1 MHNPQA
7 GKGDQP
13 GRDDL
18 LKLLRAAG
26 HKVDYQSSKEKKWHK
41 ILKSPGDIV
50 AVAGGDGTVGKVARR
65 LIGSSTPITI
75 LPLGTANN
83 IASTLGLSGRTPK
96 ELVAAWKIAR
106 CVHFDAGVAKGPWG
120 TTHFI
125 EGFGLGLFAEAMF
138 QIDGPRKKKLE
149 RTEDPRDEIN
159 SVLRMLKAQLSKL
172 KSKDLTIR
180 LDGKDLSGH
189 YVLIE
194 ALNIQFIGPSLS
206 LAPAA
211 DTQDGYLDVITIPRG
226 KQALLSQYLSRRIK
240 GETPKLKLPS
250 RRGRHL
256 QIEWES
262 SPVHID
268 DIRWPGDKQDVRI
281 RSHAITI
288 TVDPGALVFLTP
300 PVKGRRARPSR

>member
-7 GKGDQP
+7 GKGPQP
-13 GRDDL
+13 SRDDL
-18 LKLLRAAG
+18 LKLLHAAG

-41 ILKSPGDIV
+41 VLKKPGDIV

-65 LIGSSTPITI
+65 LIGSATPIAI

-83 IASTLGLSGRTPK
+83 VACTLGTSGRTLK
-96 ELVAAWKIAR
+96 DLIAGWKVAR

-120 TTHFI
+120 CTHFI
-125 EGFGLGLFAEAMF
+125 EGFGLGLFAETMF
-138 QIDGPRKKKLE
+138 QIDGSTKKDLE
-149 RTEDPRDEIN
+149 RAEDPEDEIN
-159 SVLRMLKAQLSKL
+159 SVLRILKAQLSKL

-180 LDGKDLSGH
+180 LDGKDLSGN
-189 YVLIE
+189 YVLLE
-194 ALNIQFIGPSLS
+194 ALNVRLIGPSLN

-211 DTQDGYLDVITIPRG
+211 DTQDGYLDVVTIPHG
-226 KQALLSQYLSRRIK
+226 KQTMLSQYLSRRIN
-240 GETPKLKLPS
+240 GEKPRLKLPS

-268 DIRWPGDKQDVRI
+268 DIRWPGDKRDVRI

-300 PVKGRRARPSR
+300 AAKGRKARRA